1 MASRFQNLLDFLR
14 SVGTEIFIKI
24 FKKTS
29 VKVCKQEELYISLNE
44 MLGWMNDKLESR
56 LLGEISITLGM
67 QMIPR

>member
-1 MASRFQNLLDFLR
+1 MVLYSYLFFFFL
-14 SVGTEIFIKI
+14 IFIKI

-29 VKVCKQEELYISLNE
+29 VKVWKQEELYISLNE